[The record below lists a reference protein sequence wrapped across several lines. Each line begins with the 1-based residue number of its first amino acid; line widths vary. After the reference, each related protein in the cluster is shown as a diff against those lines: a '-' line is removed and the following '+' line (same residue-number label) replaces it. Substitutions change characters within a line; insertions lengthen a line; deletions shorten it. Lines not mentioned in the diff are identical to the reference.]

1 MMALDERSERD
12 EVLVIHGVPIIL
24 DPFTASLAQEPLI
37 VEYDEYEDSFAIH
50 SEGAGDSQC

>member
-12 EVLVIHGVPIIL
+12 VVIEVHGVPVIL

-37 VEYDEYEDSFAIH
+37 VEYDEYEDSFSIY
-50 SEGAGDSQC
+50 SQGIGDSGC